1 MMPVPI
7 KPLDLMLSLAA
18 ATQAIA
24 APDTSLYG
32 RLDAAC
38 SGPRV
43 AACPEAFEAALASL
57 GERQRLADLD
67 ATLGLIAAAAV
78 TTAQSQ
84 PQIAR
89 RMAEILREAA
99 KAAGDPVQARN
110 ILIVAELVRNG
121 RVKEVLSR
129 LFPASPS

>member
-7 KPLDLMLSLAA
+7 KPLALMLSLAA
-18 ATQAIA
+18 PTQAIA

-67 ATLGLIAAAAV
+67 ATLGLIGPPPSQLRKANRRSPAAWPRSCAKRPRPPA
-78 TTAQSQ
+78 
-84 PQIAR
+84 IRFR
-89 RMAEILREAA
+89 RAIYSSWPSLCAT
-99 KAAGDPVQARN
+99 G
-110 ILIVAELVRNG
+110 G
-121 RVKEVLSR
+121 RKRS
-129 LFPASPS
+129 